1 MATRAWVGR
10 LARVGLCLGFLPWV
24 PAAAQYER
32 PKQVLTDPEKQ
43 AIETNRRLATPRP
56 TTRRPPLSP
65 TEASRVAVFKGARD
79 SVVFISSITNKWF
92 LEDNRTGNRYQVPPA
107 SGTGFVWDNLG
118 HVVTNH
124 HVITVDD
131 PNSGPRGEA
140 EDLQVTLA
148 DGKTYKALVIGR
160 SLTLDIAVLHVF
172 APLGQMKPLPL
183 GTSRDLQVG
192 QMVMAIGNPFG
203 LDHTLTSGVISALGR
218 DIITGFGTHIVDAVQ
233 TDAAINP
240 GNSGGPLL
248 DRAGRLIGMNTAIRT
263 TTGISA
269 GVGFAIPADTLNRV
283 VPVLIAKGQLHR
295 PELGIVTFPPASTA
309 TLGAKHGIAV
319 DSITPG
325 SLADQ
330 AGFHGLR
337 IKPGAKEPVELADV
351 TLGDVIVGLNGHAVE
366 SDTQLMDLL
375 ELEPPETMLT
385 FDVLRDGKLIRLV
398 IRPGEAKP
406 QAPATPPEP
415 AKPEPPPTA
424 EPAPAA

>member
-1 MATRAWVGR
+1 MNAGR
-10 LARVGLCLGFLPWV
+10 DERWLLARVGLGLGLLSCAI

-32 PKQVLTDPEKQ
+32 PQQELTLPEKE
-43 AIETNRRLATPRP
+43 AIEINRKLAGPRQP
-56 TTRRPPLSP
+56 TRRPSLSP
-65 TEASRVAVFKGARD
+65 TEAARVAVFKGARH
-79 SVVFISSITNKWF
+79 SVVFISSITKKWF

-124 HVITVDD
+124 HVITIDD
-131 PNSGPRGEA
+131 PAGGPRGEA

-172 APLGQMKPLPL
+172 APLEQLKPLPL

-218 DIITGFGTHIVDAVQ
+218 DILTGFSTHIVDAVQ

-269 GVGFAIPADTLNRV
+269 GVGFAIPVDTLNRCSS
-283 VPVLIAKGQLHR
+283 PRASCTG
-295 PELGIVTFPPASTA
+295 PNWASSPSPPPPPPAWAPSAASPWTRSPPA
-309 TLGAKHGIAV
+309 
-319 DSITPG
+319 G
-325 SLADQ
+325 SPNGPAC
-330 AGFHGLR
+330 AGCGSVR
-337 IKPGAKEPVELADV
+337 
-351 TLGDVIVGLNGHAVE
+351 
-366 SDTQLMDLL
+366 
-375 ELEPPETMLT
+375 
-385 FDVLRDGKLIRLV
+385 
-398 IRPGEAKP
+398 
-406 QAPATPPEP
+406 APRSPSNW
-415 AKPEPPPTA
+415 PTSCWA
-424 EPAPAA
+424 M

>member
-1 MATRAWVGR
+1 MGRVRRWGHHLAWLGTV
-10 LARVGLCLGFLPWV
+10 LAVV

-32 PKQVLTDPEKQ
+32 PKQELTAPERE
-43 AIETNRRLATPRP
+43 AIEINRKLAGPRTATP
-56 TTRRPPLSP
+56 RPPLSP
-65 TEASRVAVFKGARD
+65 TESSRVAVFKRARH
-79 SVVFISSITNKWF
+79 SVVFISSITKKWF

-107 SGTGFVWDNLG
+107 SGSGFVWDSLG

-131 PNSGPRGEA
+131 PAGGPRGEA

-172 APLGQMKPLPL
+172 APLEQMQPLPL
-183 GTSRDLQVG
+183 GSSGDLQVG
-192 QMVMAIGNPFG
+192 QMALAIGNPFG
-203 LDHTLTSGVISALGR
+203 LDHTLTAGVISALKR
-218 DIITGFGTHIVDAVQ
+218 DILTGFGTHILDAVQ

-269 GVGFAIPADTLNRV
+269 GVGFAIPVDTLNRV

-295 PELGIVTFPPASTA
+295 PELGIVTFPPAATA
-309 TLGAKHGIAV
+309 SLGARHGIAL
-319 DSITPG
+319 DSVTPG
-325 SLADQ
+325 SLADR
-330 AGFHGLR
+330 AGFRGLQVR
-337 IKPGAKEPVELADV
+337 PGAKEPVELTDV
-351 TLGDVIVGLNGHAVE
+351 ILGDVIVGLNGHPVE

-375 ELEPPETMLT
+375 ELVPPETQLN
-385 FDVLRDGKLIRLV
+385 FDVLREGKPIKLV
-398 IRPGEAKP
+398 INPGPQKP
-406 QAPATPPEP
+406 AD
-415 AKPEPPPTA
+415 
-424 EPAPAA
+424 